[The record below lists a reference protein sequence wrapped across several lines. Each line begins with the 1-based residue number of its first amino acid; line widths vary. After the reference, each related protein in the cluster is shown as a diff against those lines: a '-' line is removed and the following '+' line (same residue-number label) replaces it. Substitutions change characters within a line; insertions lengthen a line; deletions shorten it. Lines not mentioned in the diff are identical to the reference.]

1 MATHTDREAFCPRC
15 GSPIDPTSGAPPVCG
30 GCGLVQWH
38 DPKLAAGVLV
48 ARAGRVLLV
57 QRNHEPGLG
66 LWSFPSGFVDRGEV
80 VEEAAAREALEEAGV
95 PVSIGRLLG
104 VFSAPGN
111 PVVFVIYEATTDGDP
126 VPGPEALAAA
136 FFDPGSL
143 PPLAFAHDSDI
154 IARWAD
160 SASNLGSTL
169 PTSAS

>member
-1 MATHTDREAFCPRC
+1 MPTHADREAYCPRC
-15 GSPIDPTSGAPPVCG
+15 GSRLGPASADPPVCG
-30 GCGLVQWH
+30 GCGLVQWR

-80 VEEAAAREALEEAGV
+80 VEAAAAREAFEEAGV
-95 PVSIGRLLG
+95 AVTIGRLIG

-111 PVVFVIYEATTDGDP
+111 PVVFVVYEASTDDDP

-136 FFDPGSL
+136 FFDPASL
-143 PPLAFAHDSDI
+143 PPLAFEHDAGI

-160 SASNLGSTL
+160 PASNPGSPL
-169 PTSAS
+169 PTSPS